1 MSYSPT
7 TLLMRPVALSDLD
20 GIYALAR
27 SGGNTLTTLPDD
39 SEFLGKRINRSIH
52 AFYPEVTEP
61 GGESYTFTLEAVGEN
76 ALVGV
81 SGVYARTG
89 GYDPFYTYHRVRER
103 NSYPP
108 LGIDETVERLECQ
121 TWHKGP
127 SELGSLYL
135 EPAARGGGVGKLAS
149 LGRLLFMASF
159 PQRFEAEV
167 IAEIRGWQ
175 DADGRSPFWEGVI
188 RPFFGAAFEKMD
200 AVSGTGD
207 KEFIGALLPRFPLYF
222 DLLPESV
229 REVVGRAHK
238 LAEPAMQMLL
248 RAGFEKTDFVD
259 VFDAG
264 PMISAPLHRVM
275 PASNLKKLSRLKPR
289 NSLSTT
295 GLKPTGIVFTQSLD
309 FKAVLVVDRPDESG
323 GVDVDPRVYDSLC
336 ANETDQFYFYD
347 FDKSL

>member
-1 MSYSPT
+1 MSITPT
-7 TLLMRPVALSDLD
+7 ALVMRPVAPEDLE
-20 GIYALAR
+20 GIYDLAR
-27 SGGNTLTTLPDD
+27 NGGKTLTTLPDNL
-39 SEFLGKRINRSIH
+39 EFLSKRINRSVH

-61 GGESYTFTLEAVGEN
+61 GGESYTFTLESIDDGS
-76 ALVGV
+76 LVGV

-89 GYDPFYTYHRVRER
+89 GYDPFYTYRRVSER

-108 LGIDETVERLECQ
+108 LGIDQPIERLECE

-159 PQRFEAEV
+159 PERFETEV

-175 DADGRSPFWEGVI
+175 DADGKSPFWEAVI

-207 KEFIGALLPRFPLYF
+207 KDFIGALLPKYPIYF
-222 DLLPESV
+222 DLLPEPIRAV
-229 REVVGRAHK
+229 IGRPHE
-238 LAEPAMQMLL
+238 LAEPAMRMLL
-248 RAGFEKTDFVD
+248 RAGFKPTDYVD

-264 PMISAPLHRVM
+264 PMISARLDALVSL
-275 PASNLKKLSRLKPR
+275 ASLQKVTVHAADPHACEAASRA
-289 NSLSTT
+289 
-295 GLKPTGIVFTQSLD
+295 TGIVFKQSLD
-309 FKAVLVVDRPDESG
+309 FRAVLVTQRPVENAALSLAP
-323 GVDVDPRVYDSLC
+323 DVIEALRIKP
-336 ANETDQFYFYD
+336 TDTLYYYD
-347 FDKSL
+347 FL